1 MARCKKALASATS
14 TLCEPPTPCHS
25 ILSQFFSVQSHFTL
39 RFSYQLC
46 AGADAAFKSKYGVM
60 AAGNHECV
68 PARVVRVM
76 YRVTGLQVH
85 EMQCVDCAEYG
96 RRVGVAPA
104 AEKLRDFV
112 F

>member
-1 MARCKKALASATS
+1 
-14 TLCEPPTPCHS
+14 
-25 ILSQFFSVQSHFTL
+25 
-39 RFSYQLC
+39 
-46 AGADAAFKSKYGVM
+46 M
-60 AAGNHECV
+60 AAGSHECV
-68 PARVVRVM
+68 AARVVRVM

-85 EMQCVDCAEYG
+85 EMQRVDCTEYG